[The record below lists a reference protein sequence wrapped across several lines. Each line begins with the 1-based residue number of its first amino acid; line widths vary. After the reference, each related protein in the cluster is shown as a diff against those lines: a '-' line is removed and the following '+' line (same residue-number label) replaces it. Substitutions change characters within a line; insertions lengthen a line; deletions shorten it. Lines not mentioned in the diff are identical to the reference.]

1 LRNRVLILL
10 STLLCLTSAV
20 AQEKKPAPEPPKIK
34 IGDMAP
40 DFTLLQYDGSG
51 VKPVSL
57 HEFKGK
63 KNVAVAFFV
72 FAFTGG

>member
-1 LRNRVLILL
+1 MRNRVLILL